1 MQGLKLACA
10 VVGLTVLSMS
20 GAALAQDTKAESND
34 NVKVLLE
41 NEQVRVMEMRFKP
54 GAKLES
60 LSHRNRFVYALTD
73 GALVFT
79 PPGRTAYELSFK
91 AGEAL
96 WLPAQTAGTE
106 NDTDKEVRALVV
118 DLKEIPRGK
127 HRPKAGK
134 PKGKAVSGAK
144 PNPSAKKPRK
154 SADKSGS

>member
-10 VVGLTVLSMS
+10 VVALAALSVS
-20 GAALAQDTKAESND
+20 GALAQDAKAESND

-54 GAKLES
+54 GAKLDS

-96 WLPAQTAGTE
+96 WLPAQTTGTE

-118 DLKEIPRGK
+118 DLKEIPSGRHQTK
-127 HRPKAGK
+127 PAK
-134 PKGKAVSGAK
+134 PKGKAVSGTKAA
-144 PNPSAKKPRK
+144 PPAKK
-154 SADKSGS
+154 AGKSGKKGGG